1 MGSAPPGPFE
11 RCLIKRFNG
20 GPAIRLHCA
29 SRHAFPGRATPLPGS
44 SRAVQA
50 RRRGVYDSPHPNSTD
65 ARSIFLSRN
74 YNQCLAF
81 GLAAANTFLQA
92 AQVRLVYL
100 DSPGQAIPVRAH
112 HGASQFMQPRPSRLV
127 TLQSQHPLKAH
138 GARTVLLAG
147 DPPDRPEP
155 ERQGL
160 AGILKDRPCRHRTLV
175 AAARTLQQNVGYWPT
190 LSPSTAR
197 ATESLGPAEP
207 KQILPAGRFRREPSL
222 EFQ

>member
-1 MGSAPPGPFE
+1 MPCVRSGGREHLPPG
-11 RCLIKRFNG
+11 R
-20 GPAIRLHCA
+20 PATSRLP
-29 SRHAFPGRATPLPGS
+29 R
-44 SRAVQA
+44 
-50 RRRGVYDSPHPNSTD
+50 
-65 ARSIFLSRN
+65 LSRSGDPGPGAPWRVAI
-74 YNQCLAF
+74 Y
-81 GLAAANTFLQA
+81 AAT
-92 AQVRLVYL
+92 
-100 DSPGQAIPVRAH
+100 SK
-112 HGASQFMQPRPSRLV
+112 PSCNSS
-127 TLQSQHPLKAH
+127 SQHPLKAH

-207 KQILPAGRFRREPSL
+207 KQILRQAASSRTEPRIPVDPVGNPPSEAIL
-222 EFQ
+222 QVGAT